1 MNIRQIADL
10 RNKLAAARS
19 PAPFKEGR
27 DSQELANT
35 SAIAR
40 GQAAMNTKIAK
51 PATTV
56 PLSELVKK
64 VK

>member
-10 RNKLAAARS
+10 RNKLAAQRP

-27 DSQELANT
+27 DPQELANT

-40 GQAAMNTKIAK
+40 GQAAMNTKVAK
-51 PATTV
+51 PASTV
-56 PLSELVKK
+56 PLRDLVRKK
-64 VK
+64 